1 MRWEWRKHKK
11 SPPCSEHD
19 GDRHLNHN
27 EKALICILQHTGPE
41 SKEDLMPRVTPL
53 TEEARYKESFN
64 YVLDRKRAEGRY
76 KDWACLAEALGI
88 PRDTL
93 YTWRRDPGGI
103 PSRKLRQIYKKLRYT
118 PEEIAESMGLERR
131 SA

>member
-1 MRWEWRKHKK
+1 MKI
-11 SPPCSEHD
+11 PAVLEHD
-19 GDRHLNHN
+19 GDRHLNHY
-27 EKALICILQHTGPE
+27 EKALVCMIQHIGPKC
-41 SKEDLMPRVTPL
+41 KEDIMPRVKPL

-64 YVLDRKRAEGRY
+64 YVLDRKRAECRY
-76 KDWACLAEALGI
+76 KDWACLAESLGI
-88 PRDTL
+88 PRETM
-93 YTWRRDPGGI
+93 YTWRRDPGCI